1 MEIHGKNRGDEMN
14 AYELADRLDLEPYG
28 IYGEQAANTLR
39 QQADRIKDLEKL
51 LEHSVGADCRE
62 MRYIQEIENR
72 DARIAELEKC
82 LFQMQNACIDL
93 TKQNSEPVAW
103 IDPKELEDPE
113 LTSTA
118 VSKNKMY
125 PQDIPLYTTPQIK
138 ELSDEEIE
146 QIASQYLSAH
156 AQFIGA
162 GEVCYEGEIEFARAI
177 LKKASEK

>member
-1 MEIHGKNRGDEMN
+1 MN
-14 AYELADRLDLEPYG
+14 AYELADEFDWMTEEK
-28 IYGEQAANTLR
+28 IVQWCNDVVNMLR
-39 QQADRIKDLEKL
+39 QQAD
-51 LEHSVGADCRE
+51 
-62 MRYIQEIENR
+62 
-72 DARIAELEKC
+72 RIAELEKC

-103 IDPKELEDPE
+103 IDPKELQDPE

-125 PQDIPLYTTPQIK
+125 PQDIPLYTTPR

-146 QIASQYLSAH
+146 KLQAEHTEKGHFADTLN
-156 AQFIGA
+156 
-162 GEVCYEGEIEFARAI
+162 VKDFARAI